1 MTQAELHNFFKDT
14 SDCCVIFRM
23 WRQQILERREE
34 VTWEGERH
42 QLSVLVHTS
51 ISILLCK
58 FVTDFVK
65 MLNSSQ
71 TLKIIG
77 MKFALA
83 HLLISVCWHLQHKQV
98 LLSCSP
104 ILCVSV
110 GFSVTDGPQLG
121 QPHCVTGSLLPL
133 WITSE
138 RINQNLVHNY
148 PWIKAS
154 WKHD

>member
-1 MTQAELHNFFKDT
+1 MTQAELHNFFKGI
-14 SDCCVIFRM
+14 SDCCVIFRI
-23 WRQQILERREE
+23 WRRQIWERKEE
-34 VTWEGERH
+34 VTWERERD
-42 QLSVLVHTS
+42 QLSVLAHTS

-65 MLNSSQ
+65 TLNSSQ

-77 MKFALA
+77 MKSVLL

-98 LLSCSP
+98 LLPCSP
-104 ILCVSV
+104 ILCVSL
-110 GFSVTDGPQLG
+110 GFSMTDGPQLG
-121 QPHCVTGSLLPL
+121 QPHCVTGSLLRL
-133 WITSE
+133 WISSE

-148 PWIKAS
+148 AWIKAS